1 MGFDWKAFGAAFLDK
16 QTEGIRKRRKDAEDF
31 EEEQEELAST
41 NKKIIANRT
50 LLAADAAQMAQK
62 ARELG
67 ATKEQVMAAMSS
79 GALGIKTFY
88 EKLLAAANQKG
99 MQTLG
104 AADVEA
110 IIDMP
115 EVFEVNPAFVDMSL
129 NEMAQ
134 IQYGVKERPQLD
146 AEGNLV
152 PEAENVQTSDSILAS
167 MFGVS
172 AMGQA
177 KKKLQDTKYIG
188 GMSIADVNELAA
200 QADYD
205 SLFPNLG
212 VNFFDKEF
220 YGPSSA
226 GDFIKTLTDIEMDAV
241 SGTAAEDFI
250 KAAGNTHLRK
260 ITEGN
265 EDYDEGYAARNEG
278 VTPMDKEQDAREYL
292 IQTQA
297 RSIIQTTIDNFGQTG
312 LFDHQPS
319 VDLIEKIMGEEFVK
333 EQLELLKSF
342 NGVDEDDTQLT
353 DREENLGSAEAIRTG
368 MDEAEARTQAG
379 VIEQEDTQTQT
390 PDPETQETTLP
401 PEEDETEFVPIPRP
415 EGRSILGVSTDALNA
430 ATRSWDRKY
439 EGKLDPVTGEKIMI
453 DPRPPAGGP
462 KDKEVDARTSTG
474 IRTGKKKKVTAREEW
489 DILYGET
496 HNPDGSPKL

>member
-16 QTEGIRKRRKDAEDF
+16 QTEGIRKRRADAEEY
-31 EEEQEELAST
+31 EEEQEELARE
-41 NKKIIANRT
+41 NKKLIANRT
-50 LLAADAAQMAQK
+50 LLAADASQMAQK
-62 ARELG
+62 AMELG
-67 ATKEQVMAAMSS
+67 ATKEQVMAAMGS

-129 NEMAQ
+129 NEMAE
-134 IQYGVKERPQLD
+134 IQYGVKPRPGTETAD
-146 AEGNLV
+146 
-152 PEAENVQTSDSILAS
+152 VQTSDSVLAS
-167 MFGVS
+167 MFGLN
-172 AMGQA
+172 AMSQA

-220 YGPSSA
+220 YGPASA
-226 GDFIKTLTDIEMDAV
+226 SEFVKTLTDIQMDAV
-241 SGTAAEDFI
+241 SGKAAEDFI
-250 KAAGNTHLRK
+250 NAAGEMHMKKTS
-260 ITEGN
+260 TSSP
-265 EDYDEGYAARNEG
+265 DYDKEYADRNKG
-278 VTPMDKEQDAREYL
+278 VTSMDKEQDAREYL

-297 RSIIQTTIDNFGQTG
+297 RSVIQGTIDNFGQTG

-319 VDLIEKIMGEEFVK
+319 VDLIEKIMGEQFVK
-333 EQLELLKSF
+333 DQLELLKSF
-342 NGVDEDDTQLT
+342 NGVDEEDTQLT

-390 PDPETQETTLP
+390 PDPKTKETTLP
-401 PEEDETEFVPIPRP
+401 TEETDDEFVPIPRP
-415 EGRSILGVSTDALNA
+415 ESKGTIKDALDA
-430 ATRSWDRKY
+430 GGVKAWDRKY
-439 EGKLDPVTGEKIMI
+439 EGKLDPITGEKIMV
-453 DPRPPAGGP
+453 DPRPPEGGP
-462 KDKEVDARTSTG
+462 KDKEVEAVT
-474 IRTGKKKKVTAREEW
+474 RTGVRLPNKTRKVTAREEW

>member
-31 EEEQEELAST
+31 EEEQEELASA

-67 ATKEQVMAAMSS
+67 ATKEQVMAAMGS

-134 IQYGVKERPQLD
+134 IQYGVKQRPGTETAD
-146 AEGNLV
+146 
-152 PEAENVQTSDSILAS
+152 VQTSDSILAS
-167 MFGVS
+167 MFGVN
-172 AMGQA
+172 AMSQA

-200 QADYD
+200 QSDYD

-220 YGPSSA
+220 YGPASA
-226 GDFIKTLTDIEMDAV
+226 SEFLKTLTDIQMDAV
-241 SGTAAEDFI
+241 SGTAADDFI
-250 KAAGNTHLRK
+250 KAAGERHLK
-260 ITEGN
+260 KTSTSSS
-265 EDYDEGYAARNEG
+265 DYDEEYAARNEG
-278 VTPMDKEQDAREYL
+278 VSYLDKQQDAREYL
-292 IQTQA
+292 IQQQA
-297 RSIIQTTIDNFGQTG
+297 RSVIQGTIDNFGQTG

-390 PDPETQETTLP
+390 PDTETQETTLP
-401 PEEDETEFVPIPRP
+401 PEETDDEFVPKPRP
-415 EGRSILGVSTDALNA
+415 EGKSIFGVSTDALNA
-430 ATRSWDRKY
+430 ATRAWDRKY
-439 EGKLDPVTGEKIMI
+439 EGKLDPVTGEKIMV
-453 DPRPPAGGP
+453 DPRPDAGGP

-474 IRTGKKKKVTAREEW
+474 IRTGKKKKVTAREAW

>member
-16 QTEGIRKRRKDAEDF
+16 QTEGIRKRRADAEEY
-31 EEEQEELAST
+31 EEEQEELARE
-41 NKKIIANRT
+41 NKKLIANRT
-50 LLAADAAQMAQK
+50 LLAADASQMAQK
-62 ARELG
+62 AMELG
-67 ATKEQVMAAMSS
+67 ATKEQVMAAMGS

-129 NEMAQ
+129 NKMAQ
-134 IQYGVKERPQLD
+134 IQYGAASRPQLD

-152 PEAENVQTSDSILAS
+152 SEAEDVQTSDSILAS
-167 MFGVS
+167 MFGVN
-172 AMGQA
+172 AMSQA

-220 YGPSSA
+220 YGPASA
-226 GDFIKTLTDIEMDAV
+226 SEFVKTLTDIQMDAV
-241 SGTAAEDFI
+241 SGKAAEDFI
-250 KAAGNTHLRK
+250 KDAGNNHLRK

-265 EDYDEGYAARNEG
+265 EDYDAEYAARNKG

-297 RSIIQTTIDNFGQTG
+297 RSVIQGTIDNFGQTG

-319 VDLIEKIMGEEFVK
+319 VDLIKKIMGEKFVK
-333 EQLELLKSF
+333 DQLELLKSF

-353 DREENLGSAEAIRTG
+353 DREENLGSFETIKAG

-379 VIEQEDTQTQT
+379 VIEQEDPETQTSDT
-390 PDPETQETTLP
+390 ETQETKVST
-401 PEEDETEFVPIPRP
+401 EEDDDEFVPIPRP
-415 EGRSILGVSTDALNA
+415 ESKGTIIDVIDAGGVK
-430 ATRSWDRKY
+430 SWDRKY
-439 EGKLDPVTGEKIMI
+439 KGKLDPITGEKIMV
-453 DPRPPAGGP
+453 DPRPPEGGP
-462 KDKEVDARTSTG
+462 KDKEVEAVT
-474 IRTGKKKKVTAREEW
+474 RTGVRLPNKTRKVTAREEW

>member
-16 QTEGIRKRRKDAEDF
+16 QTEGIRKRRTDAEEY
-31 EEEQEELAST
+31 EEEQEELARE

-152 PEAENVQTSDSILAS
+152 PEAEDVQTSDSILAS
-167 MFGVS
+167 MFGVN
-172 AMGQA
+172 AMSQA

-200 QADYD
+200 QSDYD

-220 YGPSSA
+220 YGPASA
-226 GDFIKTLTDIEMDAV
+226 SEFLKTLTDIQMDAV

-265 EDYDEGYAARNEG
+265 EDYDADYAARNEG

-297 RSIIQTTIDNFGQTG
+297 RSIIQGTIDNFGQTG
-312 LFDHQPS
+312 LFDHKPS
-319 VDLIEKIMGEEFVK
+319 VDLIEKIMGEKFVK
-333 EQLELLKSF
+333 DQLELFKSF

-353 DREENLGSAEAIRTG
+353 DREENLGSFETIKAG

-379 VIEQEDTQTQT
+379 VIEEDPETQTSDT
-390 PDPETQETTLP
+390 ETQETTVST
-401 PEEDETEFVPIPRP
+401 EEDDDEFVPIPRP
-415 EGRSILGVSTDALNA
+415 ESKGTIIDVIDAGGVK
-430 ATRSWDRKY
+430 SWDRKY
-439 EGKLDPVTGEKIMI
+439 KGKLDPITGEKIMV
-453 DPRPPAGGP
+453 DPRPPEGGP
-462 KDKEVDARTSTG
+462 KDKEVEAVT
-474 IRTGKKKKVTAREEW
+474 RTGVRLPNKTRKVTAREEW
-489 DILYGET
+489 DMLYGET

>member
-16 QTEGIRKRRKDAEDF
+16 QTEGIRKRRTDAEEY
-31 EEEQEELAST
+31 EEEQEELAKA

-50 LLAADAAQMAQK
+50 LLAADAAQMAEK
-62 ARELG
+62 AMALG
-67 ATKEQVMAAMSS
+67 ATKEQVMAAMGS

-129 NEMAQ
+129 NKMAQ
-134 IQYGVKERPQLD
+134 IQYGAASRPQLD

-152 PEAENVQTSDSILAS
+152 PEAEDVQTSDSILAS
-167 MFGVS
+167 MFGVN
-172 AMGQA
+172 AMSQA

-220 YGPSSA
+220 YGPASA
-226 GDFIKTLTDIEMDAV
+226 SEFVKTLTDIQMDAV
-241 SGTAAEDFI
+241 SGKAAEEFI
-250 KAAGNTHLRK
+250 DAAGDLHLRK
-260 ITEGN
+260 TSTSSP
-265 EDYDEGYAARNEG
+265 DYDKEYAARNKG
-278 VTPMDKEQDAREYL
+278 VTQMDKEQDAREYL

-297 RSIIQTTIDNFGQTG
+297 RSVIQGAIDNFGQTG

-319 VDLIEKIMGEEFVK
+319 VDLIEKIMGEQFVK
-333 EQLELLKSF
+333 DQLELLKSF

-353 DREENLGSAEAIRTG
+353 DRELTQEGEELFAAKERIREA
-368 MDEAEARTQAG
+368 DKQFKP
-379 VIEQEDTQTQT
+379 QEDTQTQT
-390 PDPETQETTLP
+390 PDTETQETTLP
-401 PEEDETEFVPIPRP
+401 PEETDDEFVPIPRP

-439 EGKLDPVTGEKIMI
+439 EGKLDPVTGEKIMV
-453 DPRPPAGGP
+453 DPRPEAGGP
-462 KDKEVDARTSTG
+462 KNKEVDARTSTG

>member
-1 MGFDWKAFGAAFLDK
+1 MGFDWNAFGAAFLDK
-16 QTEGIRKRRKDAEDF
+16 QTEGIRKRRTDAEEY
-31 EEEQEELAST
+31 EEEQEELARE
-41 NKKIIANRT
+41 NKKLIANRT

-129 NEMAQ
+129 NEMAE
-134 IQYGVKERPQLD
+134 IQYGVKPRP
-146 AEGNLV
+146 GT
-152 PEAENVQTSDSILAS
+152 EAEDVQTSDSILAS

-200 QADYD
+200 QSDYD

-220 YGPSSA
+220 YGPASA
-226 GDFIKTLTDIEMDAV
+226 SEFLKTLTDIQMDAV

-250 KAAGNTHLRK
+250 DAAGKMHMKKTA
-260 ITEGN
+260 TSSP
-265 EDYDEGYAARNEG
+265 DYDKEYADRNKG
-278 VTPMDKEQDAREYL
+278 VTSMDKEQDAREYL

-297 RSIIQTTIDNFGQTG
+297 RSVIQGTIDNFGQTG

-319 VDLIEKIMGEEFVK
+319 VDLIKKIMGEKFVK
-333 EQLELLKSF
+333 DQLELFKSF

-353 DREENLGSAEAIRTG
+353 DRELTQEGEELFAAKERIREA
-368 MDEAEARTQAG
+368 DKQFKP
-379 VIEQEDTQTQT
+379 QEDPETQT

-401 PEEDETEFVPIPRP
+401 TEETDDEFVPKPRP
-415 EGRSILGVSTDALNA
+415 EGKSILGVSTDALNA

-453 DPRPPAGGP
+453 DPRPDAGGP
-462 KDKEVDARTSTG
+462 KDKEVEVVNQFG
-474 IRTGKKKKVTAREEW
+474 IRQPGKTKKVTAREEW

>member
-16 QTEGIRKRRKDAEDF
+16 QTEGIRKRRTDAEEY
-31 EEEQEELAST
+31 EEEQEELARE
-41 NKKIIANRT
+41 NKKLIANRT

-129 NEMAQ
+129 NEMAE
-134 IQYGVKERPQLD
+134 IQYGVKPRP
-146 AEGNLV
+146 GT
-152 PEAENVQTSDSILAS
+152 EAEDVQTSDSILAS

-200 QADYD
+200 QSDYD

-220 YGPSSA
+220 YGPASA
-226 GDFIKTLTDIEMDAV
+226 SEFLKTLTDIQMDAV

-250 KAAGNTHLRK
+250 DAAGKMHMKKTA
-260 ITEGN
+260 TSSP
-265 EDYDEGYAARNEG
+265 DYDKEYADRNKG
-278 VTPMDKEQDAREYL
+278 VTSMDKEQDAREYL

-297 RSIIQTTIDNFGQTG
+297 RSVIQGTIDNFGQTG

-319 VDLIEKIMGEEFVK
+319 VDLIKKIMGEKFVK
-333 EQLELLKSF
+333 DQLELFKSF

-353 DREENLGSAEAIRTG
+353 DRELTQEGEELFAAKERIREA
-368 MDEAEARTQAG
+368 DKQFKP
-379 VIEQEDTQTQT
+379 QEDPETQT

-401 PEEDETEFVPIPRP
+401 TEETDDEFVPKPRP
-415 EGRSILGVSTDALNA
+415 EGKSILGVSTDALNA

-453 DPRPPAGGP
+453 DPRPDAGGP
-462 KDKEVDARTSTG
+462 KDKEVEVVNQFG
-474 IRTGKKKKVTAREEW
+474 IRQPGKTKKVTAREEW

>member
-16 QTEGIRKRRKDAEDF
+16 QTEGIRKRRTDAEEY
-31 EEEQEELAST
+31 EEEQEELARE

-67 ATKEQVMAAMSS
+67 ATKEQVMAAMGS

-115 EVFEVNPAFVDMSL
+115 EVFEVNPEYIDMNL
-129 NEMAQ
+129 NQLAK
-134 IQYGVKERPQLD
+134 IQYGAMMDPSLA
-146 AEGNLV
+146 AEQSD
-152 PEAENVQTSDSILAS
+152 VQSSDSILAS
-167 MFGVS
+167 MFGTN
-172 AMGQA
+172 AMSQA
-177 KKKLQDTKYIG
+177 KQKLQDTKYIG
-188 GMSIADVNELAA
+188 NMSIADVNELAA
-200 QADYD
+200 QSDYD

-220 YGPSSA
+220 YGPAKASE
-226 GDFIKTLTDIEMDAV
+226 FLKTLTDIQMDAV
-241 SGTAAEDFI
+241 SGTAADDFI
-250 KAAGNTHLRK
+250 KAAGDTHMRK
-260 ITEGN
+260 TREGGD
-265 EDYDEGYAARNEG
+265 EYDAGYASRNEG

-297 RSIIQTTIDNFGQTG
+297 RSIIQGTIGTYGQTG

-319 VDLIEKIMGEEFVK
+319 VDLIRKIMGDQFV
-333 EQLELLKSF
+333 EDELALLNSF
-342 NGVDEDDTQLT
+342 NQPEENNTQLS
-353 DREENLGSAEAIRTG
+353 DREENLGSFEAIKTG

-401 PEEDETEFVPIPRP
+401 PEESTEEFVPNPRP
-415 EGRSILGVSTDALNA
+415 ESKGTIKDALDA
-430 ATRSWDRKY
+430 GGVKAWDRKY
-439 EGKLDPVTGEKIMI
+439 KGKLDPITGEKII
-453 DPRPPAGGP
+453 VEARPAAGGP
-462 KDKEVDARTSTG
+462 KDKEVEARTSTG
-474 IRTGKKKKVTAREEW
+474 TRLPGKTRKVTAREQW

-496 HNPDGSPKL
+496 HNPDGTPNL

>member
-16 QTEGIRKRRKDAEDF
+16 QTEGIRKRRADAEEY
-31 EEEQEELAST
+31 EEEQEELARE
-41 NKKIIANRT
+41 NKKLIANRT
-50 LLAADAAQMAQK
+50 LLAADASQMAQK
-62 ARELG
+62 AMELG
-67 ATKEQVMAAMSS
+67 ATKEQVMAAMGS

-104 AADVEA
+104 PADVEA

-129 NEMAQ
+129 NEMAE
-134 IQYGVKERPQLD
+134 IQYGVKPRPGTETED
-146 AEGNLV
+146 
-152 PEAENVQTSDSILAS
+152 VQTSDSVLAS
-167 MFGVS
+167 MFGLN
-172 AMGQA
+172 AMSQA

-220 YGPSSA
+220 YGPASA
-226 GDFIKTLTDIEMDAV
+226 SEFVKTLTDIQMDAV
-241 SGTAAEDFI
+241 SGKAAEDFI
-250 KAAGNTHLRK
+250 SAASNAHLRK
-260 ITEGN
+260 TREGTD
-265 EDYDEGYAARNEG
+265 EYDAEYAARNKG

-297 RSIIQTTIDNFGQTG
+297 RSVIQGTIDNFGQTG

-319 VDLIEKIMGEEFVK
+319 VDLIEKIMGEQFVK
-333 EQLELLKSF
+333 DQLELLKGF

-353 DREENLGSAEAIRTG
+353 DREENLGSFETIKAG

-379 VIEQEDTQTQT
+379 VIEQEDPETQTSDT
-390 PDPETQETTLP
+390 ETQETKVST
-401 PEEDETEFVPIPRP
+401 EEDDDEFVPIPRP
-415 EGRSILGVSTDALNA
+415 ESKGAIIDAIDAGGVK
-430 ATRSWDRKY
+430 SWDRNYK
-439 EGKLDPVTGEKIMI
+439 GKLDPITGKKIMV

-462 KDKEVDARTSTG
+462 KDKEVEAVT
-474 IRTGKKKKVTAREEW
+474 RTGVRLPNKTRKVTAREEW

>member
-16 QTEGIRKRRKDAEDF
+16 QTEGIRKRRADAEEY
-31 EEEQEELAST
+31 EEEQEELARE
-41 NKKIIANRT
+41 NKKLIANRT
-50 LLAADAAQMAQK
+50 LLAADASQMAQK
-62 ARELG
+62 AMELG
-67 ATKEQVMAAMSS
+67 ATKEQVMAAMGS

-104 AADVEA
+104 PADVEA

-129 NEMAQ
+129 NEMAE
-134 IQYGVKERPQLD
+134 IQYGVKPRPGTETED
-146 AEGNLV
+146 
-152 PEAENVQTSDSILAS
+152 VQTSDSVLAS
-167 MFGVS
+167 MFGLN
-172 AMGQA
+172 AMSQA

-220 YGPSSA
+220 YGPASA
-226 GDFIKTLTDIEMDAV
+226 SEFVKTLTDIQMDAV
-241 SGTAAEDFI
+241 SGKAAEDFI

-265 EDYDEGYAARNEG
+265 EDYDAEYAARNKG

-292 IQTQA
+292 IQIQA
-297 RSIIQTTIDNFGQTG
+297 RSVIQGTIDNFGQTG

-319 VDLIEKIMGEEFVK
+319 VDLIEKIMGEQFVK
-333 EQLELLKSF
+333 DQLELLKSF

-353 DREENLGSAEAIRTG
+353 DRELTQEGEELFAAKERIREA
-368 MDEAEARTQAG
+368 DKQFKP
-379 VIEQEDTQTQT
+379 QEDPETQTSDT
-390 PDPETQETTLP
+390 ETQETTVST
-401 PEEDETEFVPIPRP
+401 EEDDDEFVPIPRP
-415 EGRSILGVSTDALNA
+415 ESKGTIKDALDA
-430 ATRSWDRKY
+430 GGVKAWDRKY
-439 EGKLDPVTGEKIMI
+439 EGKLDPITGEKIMV

-462 KDKEVDARTSTG
+462 KDKEVEAVT
-474 IRTGKKKKVTAREEW
+474 RTGVRLPNKTRKVTAREEW

>member
-31 EEEQEELAST
+31 EEEQEELASA

-134 IQYGVKERPQLD
+134 IQYGVKQRPGTETAD
-146 AEGNLV
+146 
-152 PEAENVQTSDSILAS
+152 VQTSDSILAS
-167 MFGVS
+167 MFGVN
-172 AMGQA
+172 AMSQA

-200 QADYD
+200 QSDYD

-220 YGPSSA
+220 YGPASA
-226 GDFIKTLTDIEMDAV
+226 SEFLKTLTDIQMDAV
-241 SGTAAEDFI
+241 SGTAADDFI
-250 KAAGNTHLRK
+250 KAAGDRHLRK
-260 ITEGN
+260 ISTSSPE
-265 EDYDEGYAARNEG
+265 YDEEYAARNEG
-278 VTPMDKEQDAREYL
+278 VTQMDKEQDAREYL

-297 RSIIQTTIDNFGQTG
+297 RSVIQGTIDNFGQTG

-319 VDLIEKIMGEEFVK
+319 VDLIKKIMGEEFVK
-333 EQLELLKSF
+333 DQLELLKGF
-342 NGVDEDDTQLT
+342 NGVDEVELT
-353 DREENLGSAEAIRTG
+353 DREENLGSFETIKTG

-390 PDPETQETTLP
+390 PDTETQETTLP
-401 PEEDETEFVPIPRP
+401 PEETDDEFVPKPRP

-439 EGKLDPVTGEKIMI
+439 EGKLDPVTGEKIMV
-453 DPRPPAGGP
+453 DPRPDAGGP

-474 IRTGKKKKVTAREEW
+474 VRTGKKKKVTAREEW

>member
-50 LLAADAAQMAQK
+50 LLAADAAQMAEK

-67 ATKEQVMAAMSS
+67 ATKEQVMAAMGS

-104 AADVEA
+104 PADVEA

-115 EVFEVNPAFVDMSL
+115 EVFEVNPAFVDLSL

-134 IQYGVKERPQLD
+134 IQYGVKQRPGTEIED
-146 AEGNLV
+146 
-152 PEAENVQTSDSILAS
+152 VQTSDSVLAS
-167 MFGVS
+167 MFGVN
-172 AMGQA
+172 AMSQA

-226 GDFIKTLTDIEMDAV
+226 SEFLKTLTDIQIDAV
-241 SGTAAEDFI
+241 SGTAADDFI
-250 KAAGNTHLRK
+250 KAAGDRHLRK
-260 ITEGN
+260 ISTSSPE
-265 EDYDEGYAARNEG
+265 YDEEYAARNEG
-278 VTPMDKEQDAREYL
+278 VTQMDKEQDAREYL

-297 RSIIQTTIDNFGQTG
+297 RSVIQGTIDNFGQTG

-319 VDLIEKIMGEEFVK
+319 VDLIEKIMGEQFVK
-333 EQLELLKSF
+333 DQLELLKSF

-401 PEEDETEFVPIPRP
+401 PEETDDEFVPKPRP

-439 EGKLDPVTGEKIMI
+439 EGKLDPVTGEKIMV
-453 DPRPPAGGP
+453 DPRPNAGGP

>member
-16 QTEGIRKRRKDAEDF
+16 QTEGIRKRRTDAEEY
-31 EEEQEELAST
+31 EEEQEELAKA

-50 LLAADAAQMAQK
+50 LLAADAAQMAEK
-62 ARELG
+62 AMALG
-67 ATKEQVMAAMSS
+67 ATKEQVMAAMGS

-129 NEMAQ
+129 NKMAQ
-134 IQYGVKERPQLD
+134 IQYGAASRPQLD

-152 PEAENVQTSDSILAS
+152 PEAEDVQTSDSILAS
-167 MFGVS
+167 MFGVN
-172 AMGQA
+172 AMSQA

-220 YGPSSA
+220 YGPASA
-226 GDFIKTLTDIEMDAV
+226 SEFVKTLTDIQMDAV
-241 SGTAAEDFI
+241 SGKAAEDFI
-250 KAAGNTHLRK
+250 DAAGKMHMKKTS
-260 ITEGN
+260 TSSP
-265 EDYDEGYAARNEG
+265 DYDKEYAARNEG
-278 VTPMDKEQDAREYL
+278 VTSMDKEQDAREYL

-297 RSIIQTTIDNFGQTG
+297 RSVIQGAIDNFGQTG

-319 VDLIEKIMGEEFVK
+319 VDLIEKIMGEQFVK
-333 EQLELLKSF
+333 DQLELLKSF

-353 DREENLGSAEAIRTG
+353 DRELTQEGEELFAAKERIREA
-368 MDEAEARTQAG
+368 DKQFKP
-379 VIEQEDTQTQT
+379 QEDPETQTSDT
-390 PDPETQETTLP
+390 ETQETTLP
-401 PEEDETEFVPIPRP
+401 PEETDDEFVPIPRP

-439 EGKLDPVTGEKIMI
+439 EGKLDPVTGEKIMV
-453 DPRPPAGGP
+453 DPRPEAGGP
-462 KDKEVDARTSTG
+462 KNKEVDARTSTG

>member
-16 QTEGIRKRRKDAEDF
+16 QTEGIRKRRTDAEEY
-31 EEEQEELAST
+31 EEEQEELAKA

-50 LLAADAAQMAQK
+50 LLAADAAQMAEK
-62 ARELG
+62 AMALG
-67 ATKEQVMAAMSS
+67 ATKEQVMAAMGS

-129 NEMAQ
+129 NKMAQ
-134 IQYGVKERPQLD
+134 IQYGAASRPQLD

-152 PEAENVQTSDSILAS
+152 PEAEDVQTSDSILAS
-167 MFGVS
+167 MFGVNDMS
-172 AMGQA
+172 QA

-220 YGPSSA
+220 YGPASA
-226 GDFIKTLTDIEMDAV
+226 SEFVKTLTDIQMDAV
-241 SGTAAEDFI
+241 SGKAAEDFI
-250 KAAGNTHLRK
+250 DAAGKMHMKKTS
-260 ITEGN
+260 TSSP
-265 EDYDEGYAARNEG
+265 DYDKEYAARNEG
-278 VTPMDKEQDAREYL
+278 VTQMDKEQDAREYL

-297 RSIIQTTIDNFGQTG
+297 RSVIQGAIDNFGQTG

-319 VDLIEKIMGEEFVK
+319 VDLIEKIMGEQFVK
-333 EQLELLKSF
+333 DQLELLKSF

-353 DREENLGSAEAIRTG
+353 DRELTQEGEELFAAKERIREA
-368 MDEAEARTQAG
+368 DKQFKP
-379 VIEQEDTQTQT
+379 QEDTQTQT
-390 PDPETQETTLP
+390 PDTETQETTLP
-401 PEEDETEFVPIPRP
+401 PEETDDEFVPIPRP

-439 EGKLDPVTGEKIMI
+439 EGKLDPVTGEKIMV
-453 DPRPPAGGP
+453 DPRPEAGGP
-462 KDKEVDARTSTG
+462 KNKEVDARTSTG

>member
-16 QTEGIRKRRKDAEDF
+16 QTEGIRKRRTDAEEY
-31 EEEQEELAST
+31 EEEQEELARE
-41 NKKIIANRT
+41 NKKLIANRT

-67 ATKEQVMAAMSS
+67 ATKEQVMAAMGS

-134 IQYGVKERPQLD
+134 IQYGAASRPQLD
-146 AEGNLV
+146 AQGNLI
-152 PEAENVQTSDSILAS
+152 PETEDVQTSDSILAS

-200 QADYD
+200 QSDYD

-220 YGPSSA
+220 YGPASA
-226 GDFIKTLTDIEMDAV
+226 GSFIKTLTDIEMDAV
-241 SGTAAEDFI
+241 SGKAAEDFI
-250 KAAGNTHLRK
+250 SAAGNAHLRK
-260 ITEGN
+260 TREGTD
-265 EDYDEGYAARNEG
+265 EYDAEYAARNEG

-319 VDLIEKIMGEEFVK
+319 VDLIEKIMGEQFVK
-333 EQLELLKSF
+333 DQLELLKSF

-353 DREENLGSAEAIRTG
+353 NRELTQEGEELFAAKERIREA
-368 MDEAEARTQAG
+368 DKQFKP
-379 VIEQEDTQTQT
+379 QEDPETQTSDT
-390 PDPETQETTLP
+390 ETQETTVST
-401 PEEDETEFVPIPRP
+401 EEDDDEFVPIPRP
-415 EGRSILGVSTDALNA
+415 ESKGTIKDALDA
-430 ATRSWDRKY
+430 GGVKAWDRKY
-439 EGKLDPVTGEKIMI
+439 EGKLDPITGEKIMV
-453 DPRPPAGGP
+453 DPRPAAGGP
-462 KDKEVDARTSTG
+462 KDKEVEAVT
-474 IRTGKKKKVTAREEW
+474 RTGVRLPNKIRKVTAREEW

>member
-50 LLAADAAQMAQK
+50 LLAADAAQMAEK

-134 IQYGVKERPQLD
+134 IQYGVKQRPGTETAD
-146 AEGNLV
+146 
-152 PEAENVQTSDSILAS
+152 VQTSDSILAS
-167 MFGVS
+167 MFGVN
-172 AMGQA
+172 AMSQA

-200 QADYD
+200 QSDYD

-226 GDFIKTLTDIEMDAV
+226 SEFLKTLTDIQMDAV
-241 SGTAAEDFI
+241 SGTAAEEFI
-250 KAAGNTHLRK
+250 NDAGNRHLRK
-260 ITEGN
+260 TSTSSP
-265 EDYDEGYAARNEG
+265 DYDEEYAARNEG
-278 VTPMDKEQDAREYL
+278 VTQMDKEQDAREYL

-297 RSIIQTTIDNFGQTG
+297 RTIIQGTIDNFGQTG

-319 VDLIEKIMGEEFVK
+319 VDLIEKIMGEQFVK
-333 EQLELLKSF
+333 DQLELLKSF
-342 NGVDEDDTQLT
+342 NGVDEEDTQLT

-390 PDPETQETTLP
+390 PDTETQETTLP
-401 PEEDETEFVPIPRP
+401 PEETDDEFVPKPRP
-415 EGRSILGVSTDALNA
+415 EGKSIFGVSTDALNA
-430 ATRSWDRKY
+430 ATRAWDRKY
-439 EGKLDPVTGEKIMI
+439 EGKLDPVTGEKIMV
-453 DPRPPAGGP
+453 DPRPDAGGP

-474 IRTGKKKKVTAREEW
+474 IRTGKKKKVTAREAW

>member
-50 LLAADAAQMAQK
+50 LLAADAAQMAEK

-67 ATKEQVMAAMSS
+67 ATKEQVMAAMGS

-104 AADVEA
+104 PADVEA

-115 EVFEVNPAFVDMSL
+115 EVFEVNPAFVDLSL

-134 IQYGVKERPQLD
+134 IQYGVKQRPGTEIED
-146 AEGNLV
+146 
-152 PEAENVQTSDSILAS
+152 VQTSDSVLAS
-167 MFGVS
+167 MFGVN
-172 AMGQA
+172 AMSQA

-226 GDFIKTLTDIEMDAV
+226 SEFLKTLTDIQIDAV
-241 SGTAAEDFI
+241 SGTAADDFI
-250 KAAGNTHLRK
+250 KAAGDRHLRK
-260 ITEGN
+260 ISTSSPE
-265 EDYDEGYAARNEG
+265 YDEEYAARNEG
-278 VTPMDKEQDAREYL
+278 VTQMDKEQDAREYL

-297 RSIIQTTIDNFGQTG
+297 RSVIQGTIDNFGQTG

-319 VDLIEKIMGEEFVK
+319 VDLIEKIMGEQFVK
-333 EQLELLKSF
+333 DQLELLKSF

-401 PEEDETEFVPIPRP
+401 PEETDDEFVPKPRP

-439 EGKLDPVTGEKIMI
+439 EGKLDPVTGEKIMV
-453 DPRPPAGGP
+453 DPRPDAGGP

-474 IRTGKKKKVTAREEW
+474 IRTGKKKKVTAREAW

>member
-31 EEEQEELAST
+31 EEEQEELASA

-50 LLAADAAQMAQK
+50 LLAADAAQMAEK

-134 IQYGVKERPQLD
+134 IQYGVKQRPGTETAD
-146 AEGNLV
+146 
-152 PEAENVQTSDSILAS
+152 VQTSDSILAS
-167 MFGVS
+167 MFGVN
-172 AMGQA
+172 AMSQA

-200 QADYD
+200 QSDYD

-220 YGPSSA
+220 YGPASA
-226 GDFIKTLTDIEMDAV
+226 SEFLKTLTDIQMDAV
-241 SGTAAEDFI
+241 SGTAADDFI
-250 KAAGNTHLRK
+250 KAAGERHLK
-260 ITEGN
+260 KTSTSSP
-265 EDYDEGYAARNEG
+265 DYDEGYAARNEG
-278 VTPMDKEQDAREYL
+278 VTSMDKEQEAREYL

-297 RSIIQTTIDNFGQTG
+297 RSIIQGTIDNFGQTG

-401 PEEDETEFVPIPRP
+401 PEETDDEFVPKPRP

-439 EGKLDPVTGEKIMI
+439 EGKLDPVTGEKIMV
-453 DPRPPAGGP
+453 DPRPDAGGP

>member
-16 QTEGIRKRRKDAEDF
+16 QTEGIRKRRTDAEEY
-31 EEEQEELAST
+31 EEEQEELARE

-152 PEAENVQTSDSILAS
+152 PEAEDVQTSDSILAS
-167 MFGVS
+167 MFGVN
-172 AMGQA
+172 AMSQA

-200 QADYD
+200 QSDYD

-220 YGPSSA
+220 YGPASA
-226 GDFIKTLTDIEMDAV
+226 SEFLKTLTDIQMDAV

-265 EDYDEGYAARNEG
+265 EDYDADYAARNEG

-297 RSIIQTTIDNFGQTG
+297 RSIIQGTIDNFGQTG
-312 LFDHQPS
+312 LFDHKPS
-319 VDLIEKIMGEEFVK
+319 VDLIEKIMGEKFVK
-333 EQLELLKSF
+333 DQLELFKSF

-353 DREENLGSAEAIRTG
+353 DRELTQEGEELFAAKERIREA
-368 MDEAEARTQAG
+368 DKQFKP
-379 VIEQEDTQTQT
+379 QEDPETQTSDT
-390 PDPETQETTLP
+390 KTQETTLP
-401 PEEDETEFVPIPRP
+401 PEETDDEFVPIPRP
-415 EGRSILGVSTDALNA
+415 ESKGTIIDVIDAGGVK
-430 ATRSWDRKY
+430 SWDRKY
-439 EGKLDPVTGEKIMI
+439 KGKLDPITGEKIMV
-453 DPRPPAGGP
+453 DPRPPEGGP
-462 KDKEVDARTSTG
+462 KDKEVEAVT
-474 IRTGKKKKVTAREEW
+474 RTGVRLPNKTRKVTAREEW
-489 DILYGET
+489 DMLYGET

>member
-31 EEEQEELAST
+31 EEEQEELASA

-67 ATKEQVMAAMSS
+67 ATKEQVMAAMGS

-134 IQYGVKERPQLD
+134 IQYGVKQRPGTETAD
-146 AEGNLV
+146 
-152 PEAENVQTSDSILAS
+152 VQTSDSILAS
-167 MFGVS
+167 MFGVN
-172 AMGQA
+172 AMSQA

-200 QADYD
+200 QSDYD

-220 YGPSSA
+220 YGPASA
-226 GDFIKTLTDIEMDAV
+226 SEFLKTLTDIQMDAV
-241 SGTAAEDFI
+241 SGTAADDFI
-250 KAAGNTHLRK
+250 KAAGERHLK
-260 ITEGN
+260 KTSTSSP
-265 EDYDEGYAARNEG
+265 DYDEEYAARNEG
-278 VTPMDKEQDAREYL
+278 VSYLDKQQDAREYL
-292 IQTQA
+292 IQQQA
-297 RSIIQTTIDNFGQTG
+297 RSVIQGTIDNFGQTG

-390 PDPETQETTLP
+390 PDTETQETTLP
-401 PEEDETEFVPIPRP
+401 PEETDDEFVPKPRP
-415 EGRSILGVSTDALNA
+415 EGKSIFGVSTDALNA
-430 ATRSWDRKY
+430 ATRAWDRKY
-439 EGKLDPVTGEKIMI
+439 EGKLDPVTGEKIMV
-453 DPRPPAGGP
+453 DPRPDAGGP

-474 IRTGKKKKVTAREEW
+474 IRTGKKKKVTAREAW

>member
-16 QTEGIRKRRKDAEDF
+16 QTEGIRKRRTDAEEY
-31 EEEQEELAST
+31 EEEQEELARE

-152 PEAENVQTSDSILAS
+152 PEAEDVQTSDSILAS
-167 MFGVS
+167 MFGVN
-172 AMGQA
+172 AMSQA

-200 QADYD
+200 QSDYD

-220 YGPSSA
+220 YGPASA
-226 GDFIKTLTDIEMDAV
+226 SEFLKTLTDIQMDAV

-265 EDYDEGYAARNEG
+265 EDYDADYAARNEG

-297 RSIIQTTIDNFGQTG
+297 RSIIQGTIDNFGQTG
-312 LFDHQPS
+312 LFDHKPS
-319 VDLIEKIMGEEFVK
+319 VDLIEKIMGEKFVK
-333 EQLELLKSF
+333 DQLELFKSF

-353 DREENLGSAEAIRTG
+353 DREENLGSFETIKAG

-379 VIEQEDTQTQT
+379 VIEEDPETQTSDT
-390 PDPETQETTLP
+390 ETQETTVST
-401 PEEDETEFVPIPRP
+401 EEDDDEFVPIPRP
-415 EGRSILGVSTDALNA
+415 ESKGTIIDVIDAGGVK
-430 ATRSWDRKY
+430 SWDREYK
-439 EGKLDPVTGEKIMI
+439 GKLDPITGEKIMV
-453 DPRPPAGGP
+453 DPRPPEGGP
-462 KDKEVDARTSTG
+462 KDKEVEAVT
-474 IRTGKKKKVTAREEW
+474 RTGVRLPNKTRKVTAREEW
-489 DILYGET
+489 DMLYGET

>member
-16 QTEGIRKRRKDAEDF
+16 QTEGIKKRRTDAEEY
-31 EEEQEELAST
+31 EEEQEELASA

-50 LLAADAAQMAQK
+50 LLAADAAQMAEK

-134 IQYGVKERPQLD
+134 IQYGVKQRPGTETED
-146 AEGNLV
+146 
-152 PEAENVQTSDSILAS
+152 VQTSDSILAS
-167 MFGVS
+167 MFGVN
-172 AMGQA
+172 AMSQA

-200 QADYD
+200 QSDYD

-220 YGPSSA
+220 YGPASA
-226 GDFIKTLTDIEMDAV
+226 SEFLKTLTDIEMDAV
-241 SGTAAEDFI
+241 SGTAADDFI
-250 KAAGNTHLRK
+250 KAAGERHLK
-260 ITEGN
+260 KTSTSSP
-265 EDYDEGYAARNEG
+265 DYDEEYAARNEG
-278 VTPMDKEQDAREYL
+278 VTSMDKEQDAREYL

-297 RSIIQTTIDNFGQTG
+297 RSIIQGTIDNFGQTG

-319 VDLIEKIMGEEFVK
+319 VDLIEKIMGEQFVK
-333 EQLELLKSF
+333 DQLELLKSF
-342 NGVDEDDTQLT
+342 NGVDEDNTQLT

-390 PDPETQETTLP
+390 PDTETQETTLP
-401 PEEDETEFVPIPRP
+401 PEETDDEFVPKPRP

-439 EGKLDPVTGEKIMI
+439 EGKLDPVTGEKIMV
-453 DPRPPAGGP
+453 DPRPEAGGP
-462 KDKEVDARTSTG
+462 KNKEIDARTSTG
-474 IRTGKKKKVTAREEW
+474 IRTGKKKKVTAREAW

>member
-16 QTEGIRKRRKDAEDF
+16 QTEGIRKRRTDAEEY
-31 EEEQEELAST
+31 EEEQEELARE

-152 PEAENVQTSDSILAS
+152 PEAEDVQTSDSILAS
-167 MFGVS
+167 MFGVN
-172 AMGQA
+172 AMSQA

-200 QADYD
+200 QSDYD

-220 YGPSSA
+220 YGPASA
-226 GDFIKTLTDIEMDAV
+226 SEFLKTLTDIQMDAV

-265 EDYDEGYAARNEG
+265 EDYDADYAARNEG

-297 RSIIQTTIDNFGQTG
+297 RSVIQGTIDNFGQTG
-312 LFDHQPS
+312 LFDHKPS
-319 VDLIEKIMGEEFVK
+319 VDLIEKIMGEKFVK
-333 EQLELLKSF
+333 DQLELFKSF

-353 DREENLGSAEAIRTG
+353 DREENLGSFETIKAG

-379 VIEQEDTQTQT
+379 VIEEDPETQTSDT
-390 PDPETQETTLP
+390 ETQETTVST
-401 PEEDETEFVPIPRP
+401 EEDDDEFVPIPRP
-415 EGRSILGVSTDALNA
+415 ESKGTIIDVIDAGGVK
-430 ATRSWDRKY
+430 SWDRKY
-439 EGKLDPVTGEKIMI
+439 KGKLDPITGEKIMV
-453 DPRPPAGGP
+453 DPRPPEGGP
-462 KDKEVDARTSTG
+462 KDKEVEAVT
-474 IRTGKKKKVTAREEW
+474 RTGVRLPNKTRKVTAREEW
-489 DILYGET
+489 DMLYGET

>member
-16 QTEGIRKRRKDAEDF
+16 QTEGIRKRRTDAEEY
-31 EEEQEELAST
+31 EEEQEELARE
-41 NKKIIANRT
+41 NKKLIANRT
-50 LLAADAAQMAQK
+50 LLAADASQMAQK
-62 ARELG
+62 AIELG
-67 ATKEQVMAAMSS
+67 ATKEQVMAAMGS

-115 EVFEVNPAFVDMSL
+115 EMFEVNPAFVDMSL

-134 IQYGVKERPQLD
+134 IQYGAAPRPGTETAD
-146 AEGNLV
+146 
-152 PEAENVQTSDSILAS
+152 VQTSDSILAQ
-167 MFGVS
+167 MFGVN
-172 AMGQA
+172 AMSQA

-200 QADYD
+200 QSDYD

-220 YGPSSA
+220 YGPASA
-226 GDFIKTLTDIEMDAV
+226 SEFLKTLTDIQMDAV
-241 SGTAAEDFI
+241 SGTAAENFI
-250 KAAGNTHLRK
+250 NAAGEMHMKKTA
-260 ITEGN
+260 TSSP
-265 EDYDEGYAARNEG
+265 DYDEGYAARNEG
-278 VTPMDKEQDAREYL
+278 VTSMDKEQDAREYL

-297 RSIIQTTIDNFGQTG
+297 RSVIQGTIDNFGQTG

-319 VDLIEKIMGEEFVK
+319 VDLIKKIMGEQFVK
-333 EQLELLKSF
+333 DQLELLKSF

-379 VIEQEDTQTQT
+379 VIEQEDPETQT
-390 PDPETQETTLP
+390 PDTETQETTLP

-439 EGKLDPVTGEKIMI
+439 EGKLDPVTGEKIMV
-453 DPRPPAGGP
+453 DPRPEAGGP

-474 IRTGKKKKVTAREEW
+474 IRTGKKKKVTAREAW

>member
-50 LLAADAAQMAQK
+50 LLAADAAQMAEK

-134 IQYGVKERPQLD
+134 IQYGVKQRPGTETAD
-146 AEGNLV
+146 
-152 PEAENVQTSDSILAS
+152 VQTSDSILAS
-167 MFGVS
+167 MFGVN
-172 AMGQA
+172 AMSQA

-200 QADYD
+200 QSDYD

-226 GDFIKTLTDIEMDAV
+226 SEFLKTLTDIQMDAV
-241 SGTAAEDFI
+241 SGTAAEEFI
-250 KAAGNTHLRK
+250 NDAGNRHLRK
-260 ITEGN
+260 TSTSSP
-265 EDYDEGYAARNEG
+265 DYDEEYAARNEG
-278 VTPMDKEQDAREYL
+278 VTQMDKEQDAREYL

-297 RSIIQTTIDNFGQTG
+297 RSIIQGTIDNFGQTG

-319 VDLIEKIMGEEFVK
+319 VDLIEKIMGEQFVK
-333 EQLELLKSF
+333 DQLELLKSF
-342 NGVDEDDTQLT
+342 NGVDEEDTQLT

-390 PDPETQETTLP
+390 PDTETQETTLP
-401 PEEDETEFVPIPRP
+401 PEETDDEFVPKPRP
-415 EGRSILGVSTDALNA
+415 EGKSIFGVSTDALNA
-430 ATRSWDRKY
+430 ATRAWDRKY
-439 EGKLDPVTGEKIMI
+439 EGKLDPVTGEKIMV
-453 DPRPPAGGP
+453 DPRPDAGGP

-474 IRTGKKKKVTAREEW
+474 IRTGKKKKVTAREAW

>member
-50 LLAADAAQMAQK
+50 LLAADAAQMAEK

-67 ATKEQVMAAMSS
+67 ATKEQVMAAMGS

-104 AADVEA
+104 PADVEA

-115 EVFEVNPAFVDMSL
+115 EVFEVNPAFVDLSL

-134 IQYGVKERPQLD
+134 IQYGVKQRPGTEIED
-146 AEGNLV
+146 
-152 PEAENVQTSDSILAS
+152 VQTSDSVLAS
-167 MFGVS
+167 MFGVN
-172 AMGQA
+172 AMSQA

-226 GDFIKTLTDIEMDAV
+226 SEFLKTLTDIQMDAV
-241 SGTAAEDFI
+241 SGTAADDFI
-250 KAAGNTHLRK
+250 KAAGDRHLRK
-260 ITEGN
+260 ISTSSPE
-265 EDYDEGYAARNEG
+265 YDEEYAARNEG
-278 VTPMDKEQDAREYL
+278 VTQMDKEQDAREYL

-297 RSIIQTTIDNFGQTG
+297 RSVIQGTIDNFGQTG

-333 EQLELLKSF
+333 DQLELLKGF
-342 NGVDEDDTQLT
+342 NGVDEVELT

-401 PEEDETEFVPIPRP
+401 PEETDDEFVPKPRP

-439 EGKLDPVTGEKIMI
+439 EGKLDPVTGEKIMV
-453 DPRPPAGGP
+453 DPRPNAGGP

-474 IRTGKKKKVTAREEW
+474 VRTGKKKKVTAREEW

>member
-16 QTEGIRKRRKDAEDF
+16 QTEGIRKRRTDAEEY
-31 EEEQEELAST
+31 EEEQEELARE
-41 NKKIIANRT
+41 NKKLIANRT

-129 NEMAQ
+129 NEMAE
-134 IQYGVKERPQLD
+134 IQYGVKPRP
-146 AEGNLV
+146 GT
-152 PEAENVQTSDSILAS
+152 EAEDVQTSDSILAS

-200 QADYD
+200 QSDYD

-220 YGPSSA
+220 YGPASA
-226 GDFIKTLTDIEMDAV
+226 SEFLKTLTDIQMDAV

-250 KAAGNTHLRK
+250 DAAGKMHMKKTA
-260 ITEGN
+260 TSSP
-265 EDYDEGYAARNEG
+265 DYDKEYADRNKG
-278 VTPMDKEQDAREYL
+278 VTSMDKEQAAREYL

-297 RSIIQTTIDNFGQTG
+297 RSVIQGTIDNFGQTG

-319 VDLIEKIMGEEFVK
+319 VDLIKKIMGEKFVK
-333 EQLELLKSF
+333 DQLELFKSF

-353 DREENLGSAEAIRTG
+353 DRELTQEGEELFAAKERIREA
-368 MDEAEARTQAG
+368 DKQFKP
-379 VIEQEDTQTQT
+379 QEDPETQT

-401 PEEDETEFVPIPRP
+401 TEETDDEFVPKPRP
-415 EGRSILGVSTDALNA
+415 EGKSILGVSTDALNA

-453 DPRPPAGGP
+453 DPRPDAGGP
-462 KDKEVDARTSTG
+462 KDKEVEVVNQFG
-474 IRTGKKKKVTAREEW
+474 IRQPGKTKKVTAREEW

>member
-16 QTEGIRKRRKDAEDF
+16 QTEGIRKRRTDAEEY
-31 EEEQEELAST
+31 EEEQEELARE

-50 LLAADAAQMAQK
+50 LLAADASQMAQK
-62 ARELG
+62 AIELG
-67 ATKEQVMAAMSS
+67 ATKEQVMAAMGS

-134 IQYGVKERPQLD
+134 IQYGAAPKPGTETAD
-146 AEGNLV
+146 
-152 PEAENVQTSDSILAS
+152 VQTSDSILAS

-200 QADYD
+200 QSDYD

-220 YGPSSA
+220 YGPASA
-226 GDFIKTLTDIEMDAV
+226 SEFLKTLTDIQMDAV

-250 KAAGNTHLRK
+250 NAAGDMHLK
-260 ITEGN
+260 KTSTSSP
-265 EDYDEGYAARNEG
+265 DYDEGYAARNEG
-278 VTPMDKEQDAREYL
+278 VTSMDKEQDAGEYL

-297 RSIIQTTIDNFGQTG
+297 RSIIQGTIDNFGQTG

-319 VDLIEKIMGEEFVK
+319 VDLIEKIMGEQFVK
-333 EQLELLKSF
+333 DQLELLKSF

-415 EGRSILGVSTDALNA
+415 EGRSVLGLSTDVINA
-430 ATRSWDRKY
+430 RTRGWDRNY
-439 EGKLDPVTGEKIMI
+439 AGKLDPVTGEKIMV
-453 DPRPPAGGP
+453 DPRPEAGGP
-462 KDKEVDARTSTG
+462 KDREIEAKTSSG
-474 IRTGKKKKVTAREEW
+474 VRLPGKTKKVTAREEW

>member
-16 QTEGIRKRRKDAEDF
+16 QTEGIRKRRTDAEEY
-31 EEEQEELAST
+31 EEEQEELARE
-41 NKKIIANRT
+41 NKKLIANRT

-129 NEMAQ
+129 NEMAE
-134 IQYGVKERPQLD
+134 IQYGVKPRP
-146 AEGNLV
+146 GT
-152 PEAENVQTSDSILAS
+152 EAEDVQTSDSILAS

-200 QADYD
+200 QSDYD

-220 YGPSSA
+220 YGPASA
-226 GDFIKTLTDIEMDAV
+226 SEFLKTLTDIQMDAV

-250 KAAGNTHLRK
+250 DAAGKMHMKKTA
-260 ITEGN
+260 TSSP
-265 EDYDEGYAARNEG
+265 DYDKEYADRNKG
-278 VTPMDKEQDAREYL
+278 VTSMDKEQDAREYL

-297 RSIIQTTIDNFGQTG
+297 RSVIQGTIDNFGQTG

-319 VDLIEKIMGEEFVK
+319 VDLIEKIMGEKFVK
-333 EQLELLKSF
+333 DQLELLKSF

-353 DREENLGSAEAIRTG
+353 DRELTQEGEELFAAKERIREA
-368 MDEAEARTQAG
+368 DKQFKP
-379 VIEQEDTQTQT
+379 QEDPETQT

-401 PEEDETEFVPIPRP
+401 TEETDDEFVPKPRP
-415 EGRSILGVSTDALNA
+415 EGKSILGVSTDALNA

-453 DPRPPAGGP
+453 DPRPDAGGP
-462 KDKEVDARTSTG
+462 KDKEVEVVNQFG
-474 IRTGKKKKVTAREEW
+474 IRQPGKTKKVTAREEW